1 MRRALSVLGTAALA
15 ASVFAGC
22 GGTSTKS
29 SQPRATRRQVEATS
43 TTPNSPPTG
52 TTLAPNPPT
61 ITLHE
66 FSTIEPGMTLDQV
79 TATFGSPGEVDR
91 AGDSNRIESRR
102 WDGLRGSD
110 GFAMIVFRDGVVFG
124 KTQVGL

>member
-1 MRRALSVLGTAALA
+1 MRRALIVLGVAALA

-22 GGTSTKS
+22 GGTSIKS
-29 SQPRATRRQVEATS
+29 SRPRTTRRQVEATS

-52 TTLAPNPPT
+52 STLAPNPPT
-61 ITLHE
+61 ITLDE
-66 FSTIEPGMTLDQV
+66 FSSIEPGMTLDQV

-91 AGDSNRIESRR
+91 ATGTDRIESRR

-110 GFAMIVFRDGVVFG
+110 GFAMIAFRDGVVFG

>member
-1 MRRALSVLGTAALA
+1 MRRALTVLGAAGLA

-29 SQPRATRRQVEATS
+29 SQPRTTRRQVEATS
-43 TTPNSPPTG
+43 ATPNLPPTS
-52 TTLAPNPPT
+52 TTLAPNPA

-91 AGDSNRIESRR
+91 AADSNRIESRM

-124 KTQVGL
+124 KTQVGLS